1 MRLYRYSRA
10 MKLQITA
17 ARSGFVSHRFI
28 PYAALLAAILTFCL
42 GTSFAKS
49 LFPLVGAEGTTA
61 YRVGFAALI
70 LLAVMRPWRT
80 PLNRRDLL
88 RIIPYGVALG
98 TMNLCFY
105 LSLRTTPLGLAIAI
119 EFLGPL
125 TVSLLYSRRPI
136 QFGMVGL
143 AVAGLLLLLPW
154 RPIDH
159 ALDPTGVL
167 FALTA
172 ALCWALYIVL
182 GKRTAHLPS
191 GQTVALGMMSAAI
204 VVVPVG
210 IHQAGAALLT
220 PWWIVMGLAAAL
232 LSSAIP
238 YSLEIVALKSIPASS
253 LGVLLSIEPAVG
265 AIIGATVLGEVL
277 TGLQCFAVSLVVGAS
292 IGMVLTSKTVEAS

>member
-1 MRLYRYSRA
+1 MALN
-10 MKLQITA
+10 TA
-17 ARSGFVSHRFI
+17 EPKAAFARRQFV
-28 PYAALLAAILTFCL
+28 PYAALLAAILAFCL

-61 YRVGFAALI
+61 YRVGFSALI

-80 PLNRRDLL
+80 PVSRRDLL
-88 RIIPYGVALG
+88 RIVPYGVAMG

-105 LSLRTTPLGLAIAI
+105 LSLRTIPLGLAISI

-125 TVSLLYSRRPI
+125 TVSLVHSRRPI
-136 QFGMVGL
+136 QFAMVGL

-154 RPIDH
+154 RPTDH
-159 ALDPTGVL
+159 ALEPTGIL
-167 FALTA
+167 FALAA

-191 GQTVALGMMSAAI
+191 GQAVALGMVSAAI
-204 VVVPVG
+204 VVVPIG

-220 PWWIVMGLAAAL
+220 PEWIFMGLAAAL

-238 YSLEIVALKSIPASS
+238 YSLEMVALRAIPASS
-253 LGVLLSIEPAVG
+253 LGVLLSIDPAVG
-265 AIIGATVLGEVL
+265 ALIGAAVLGEVL
-277 TGLQCFAVSLVVGAS
+277 TGLQWLAVALVVGAS
-292 IGMVLTSKTVEAS
+292 IGMVLTSKVVGSPLKTMVAD

>member
-1 MRLYRYSRA
+1 MIVPAIAVPPGLARHRL
-10 MKLQITA
+10 L
-17 ARSGFVSHRFI
+17 
-28 PYAALLAAILTFCL
+28 PYAALTGAMLAFCL

-70 LLAVMRPWRT
+70 LCAVGRPWRT
-80 PLNRRDLL
+80 PLDRRDLL
-88 RIIPYGVALG
+88 KIMPYGVALG

-125 TVSLLYSRRPI
+125 TVSLLHARRRA
-136 QFGMVGL
+136 QFAMVGL

-154 RPIDH
+154 RPTDH
-159 ALDPTGVL
+159 ALHPIGIL
-167 FALTA
+167 FALA
-172 ALCWALYIVL
+172 AAFCWGLYIIL

-191 GQTVALGMMSAAI
+191 GQTVALGMVSAAI
-204 VVVPVG
+204 IVVPIG

-220 PWWIVMGLAAAL
+220 PGWIAMGLVTAL
-232 LSSAIP
+232 VSSAIP
-238 YSLEIVALKSIPASS
+238 YSLEMVALKSIPASS

-265 AIIGATVLGEVL
+265 AIIGASLLGEAL
-277 TGLQCFAVSLVVGAS
+277 TGLQWLAVALVVGAS
-292 IGMVLTSKTVEAS
+292 IGMVLTSGPTDTR

>member
-1 MRLYRYSRA
+1 MN
-10 MKLQITA
+10 LQTTA
-17 ARSGFVSHRFI
+17 ALSRFASHRFL
-28 PYAALLAAILTFCL
+28 PYAALMAAILTFCL

-61 YRVGFAALI
+61 YRVGFAAII

-80 PLNRRDLL
+80 PLHRRDLL

-105 LSLRTTPLGLAIAI
+105 LSLRTTPLGLAIAV

-125 TVSLLYSRRPI
+125 TVSLLHSRRPI
-136 QFGMVGL
+136 QFGMVGV

-154 RPIDH
+154 RASDH
-159 ALDPTGVL
+159 ALDPVGIL
-167 FALTA
+167 FALAA
-172 ALCWALYIVL
+172 ALCWALYIML

-191 GQTVALGMMSAAI
+191 GQTVALGMVSAAI
-204 VVVPVG
+204 VVVPIG
-210 IHQAGAALLT
+210 IYQAGVVLLT
-220 PWWIVMGLAAAL
+220 PGWIVMGLAAAL

-238 YSLEIVALKSIPASS
+238 YSLEMVALKSIPASS

-277 TGLQCFAVSLVVGAS
+277 TSVQWFAVALVVGAS
-292 IGMVLTSKTVEAS
+292 IGMVLTSKTVEAQ

>member
-1 MRLYRYSRA
+1 
-10 MKLQITA
+10 MKLQTTA
-17 ARSGFVSHRFI
+17 AQSGFVSHRLI

-98 TMNLCFY
+98 MMNLCFY

-125 TVSLLYSRRPI
+125 TVSLLHSRRPI
-136 QFGMVGL
+136 QFAMVGL

-167 FALTA
+167 FALAA

-191 GQTVALGMMSAAI
+191 GQTVALGMVSAAI
-204 VVVPVG
+204 VVVPIG

-220 PWWIVMGLAAAL
+220 PGWIVMGLAAAL

-238 YSLEIVALKSIPASS
+238 YSLEMVALKSIPASS

-265 AIIGATVLGEVL
+265 AIIGTTVLGEVL

>member
-1 MRLYRYSRA
+1 
-10 MKLQITA
+10 MKLQTTA
-17 ARSGFVSHRFI
+17 TLSRFASHRFL

-80 PLNRRDLL
+80 PLDRRSLL
-88 RIIPYGVALG
+88 RIVPYGVALG

-105 LSLRTTPLGLAIAI
+105 LSLRTIPLGLAIAI

-125 TVSLLYSRRPI
+125 AVSLLYSRRSI
-136 QFGMVGL
+136 QFVMVGL

-154 RPIDH
+154 HPTDH
-159 ALDPTGVL
+159 ALDPTGML
-167 FALTA
+167 FALAA

-191 GQTVALGMMSAAI
+191 GQTVALGMVSAAI
-204 VVVPVG
+204 IVVPIG

-220 PWWIVMGLAAAL
+220 PGWIVMGLAAAL

-238 YSLEIVALKSIPASS
+238 YSLEMVALKSIPASS

-277 TGLQCFAVSLVVGAS
+277 TGLQWFAVALVVGAS
-292 IGMVLTSKTVEAS
+292 IGMVLTSKTVEAL

>member
-1 MRLYRYSRA
+1 MKFQTTATLSRFA
-10 MKLQITA
+10 
-17 ARSGFVSHRFI
+17 SHRFL

-61 YRVGFAALI
+61 YRVGFAAFI

-105 LSLRTTPLGLAIAI
+105 LSLRTIPLGLAIAI

-154 RPIDH
+154 RPTDH
-159 ALDPTGVL
+159 ALDPTGIL
-167 FALTA
+167 FALAA

-191 GQTVALGMMSAAI
+191 GQTVALGMVSAAI
-204 VVVPVG
+204 IVVPIG

-220 PWWIVMGLAAAL
+220 PGWIVMGLAAAL

-238 YSLEIVALKSIPASS
+238 YSLEMVALKSIPASS

-277 TGLQCFAVSLVVGAS
+277 TGLQWFAVALVVGAS
-292 IGMVLTSKTVEAS
+292 IGMVLTNKTVKAS

>member
-1 MRLYRYSRA
+1 MN
-10 MKLQITA
+10 LQTSI
-17 ARSGFVSHRFI
+17 ARSGFASHRFI

-80 PLNRRDLL
+80 PLKRRDPL

-105 LSLRTTPLGLAIAI
+105 LSLRTIPLGLAIAI

-125 TVSLLYSRRPI
+125 TVSLLYSRRSI

-154 RPIDH
+154 RPTDH
-159 ALDPTGVL
+159 ALDTTEIL
-167 FALTA
+167 FALAA
-172 ALCWALYIVL
+172 ALCWALYIVF

-191 GQTVALGMMSAAI
+191 GQTVALGMVSAAI

-220 PWWIVMGLAAAL
+220 PGWIVMGLAAAL

-238 YSLEIVALKSIPASS
+238 YSLEMVALKSIPASS

-277 TGLQCFAVSLVVGAS
+277 TGLQWFAVALVVGAS
-292 IGMVLTSKTVEAS
+292 IGMVLTSKTAEAS

>member
-1 MRLYRYSRA
+1 MT
-10 MKLQITA
+10 QTA
-17 ARSGFVSHRFI
+17 IAPGFARHRFL

-61 YRVGFAALI
+61 YRVGFSALI
-70 LLAVMRPWRT
+70 LLAVMRPWRA
-80 PLNRRDLL
+80 PVNRRDLL
-88 RIIPYGVALG
+88 RIVPYGVALG

-105 LSLRTTPLGLAIAI
+105 LSLRTAPLGLAIAI

-136 QFGMVGL
+136 QFAMVGL

-154 RPIDH
+154 RPTDH
-159 ALDPTGVL
+159 ALDLNGLL
-167 FALTA
+167 FALAA

-182 GKRTAHLPS
+182 GKRTAHLRS
-191 GQTVALGMMSAAI
+191 GQTVALGMASAAI
-204 VVVPVG
+204 VVVPIG

-220 PWWIVMGLAAAL
+220 PGWIFMGLAAAL

-238 YSLEIVALKSIPASS
+238 YSLEMVALKAIPASS

-265 AIIGATVLGEVL
+265 AIIGATVLRELL
-277 TGLQCFAVSLVVGAS
+277 TGLQWVAVALVVGAS
-292 IGMVLTSKTVEAS
+292 IGMVLTSKTAETP

>member
-1 MRLYRYSRA
+1 
-10 MKLQITA
+10 MKLQTTA
-17 ARSGFVSHRFI
+17 TLSRFASHRFL

-49 LFPLVGAEGTTA
+49 LFPLVGAQGTTA

-80 PLNRRDLL
+80 PLDRRSLL
-88 RIIPYGVALG
+88 RIVPYGVALG

-105 LSLRTTPLGLAIAI
+105 LSLRTIPLGLAIAI

-125 TVSLLYSRRPI
+125 TVSLLYSRRSI

-154 RPIDH
+154 RPTDH
-159 ALDPTGVL
+159 ALDPTGIL
-167 FALTA
+167 FALAA

-191 GQTVALGMMSAAI
+191 GQTVALGMVSAAI
-204 VVVPVG
+204 IVVPIG

-220 PWWIVMGLAAAL
+220 PGWIVMGLAAAL

-238 YSLEIVALKSIPASS
+238 YSLEMVALKSIPASS

-277 TGLQCFAVSLVVGAS
+277 TGLQWFAVALVVGAS

>member
-1 MRLYRYSRA
+1 MNT
-10 MKLQITA
+10 QITA
-17 ARSGFVSHRFI
+17 AISRFASHHLL
-28 PYAALLAAILTFCL
+28 PYVALLTAILTFCL

-61 YRVGFAALI
+61 YRVGFAAII
-70 LLAVMRPWRT
+70 LLGVMRPWRT
-80 PLNRRDLL
+80 KLLRTDLL

-125 TVSLLYSRRPI
+125 AVSLLHSRRPI

-154 RPIDH
+154 RTSDH
-159 ALDPTGVL
+159 ALDPIGIL
-167 FALTA
+167 FALAA

-191 GQTVALGMMSAAI
+191 GQTVALGMVSAAI
-204 VVVPVG
+204 VVVPIG

-220 PWWIVMGLAAAL
+220 PEWIVMGLAAAL

-238 YSLEIVALKSIPASS
+238 YSLEMVALKAIPASS

-265 AIIGATVLGEVL
+265 TVIGATMLGEVP
-277 TGLQCFAVSLVVGAS
+277 TGIQSVAVALVVGAS
-292 IGMVLTSKTVEAS
+292 IGMVLTTKTVEAA

>member
-1 MRLYRYSRA
+1 MN
-10 MKLQITA
+10 LQTST
-17 ARSGFVSHRFI
+17 ARSGFASHRFI

-80 PLNRRDLL
+80 PLNRRDPL

-105 LSLRTTPLGLAIAI
+105 LSLRTIPLGLAIAI

-125 TVSLLYSRRPI
+125 TVSLLYSRRSI

-154 RPIDH
+154 RPTDH
-159 ALDPTGVL
+159 ALDTTGIL
-167 FALTA
+167 FALAA
-172 ALCWALYIVL
+172 ALCWALYIVF

-191 GQTVALGMMSAAI
+191 GQTVALGMVSAAI

-220 PWWIVMGLAAAL
+220 PGWIVMGLAAAL

-238 YSLEIVALKSIPASS
+238 YSLEMVALKSIPASS

-265 AIIGATVLGEVL
+265 TIIGATVLGEVL
-277 TGLQCFAVSLVVGAS
+277 TGLQWFAVALVVGAS
-292 IGMVLTSKTVEAS
+292 IGMVLTSKTAEAS

>member
-1 MRLYRYSRA
+1 MNMQSHSLA
-10 MKLQITA
+10 
-17 ARSGFVSHRFI
+17 SGIATHRFL

-49 LFPLVGAEGTTA
+49 LFPLVGAAGTTA
-61 YRVGFAALI
+61 YRVGFAAVI

-80 PLNRRDLL
+80 PLDRHGLS
-88 RIIPYGVALG
+88 RIVPYGMALG

-143 AVAGLLLLLPW
+143 ALAGLLLLLPL
-154 RPIDH
+154 RPTDH
-159 ALDPTGVL
+159 ARDPTGIL
-167 FALTA
+167 FALA
-172 ALCWALYIVL
+172 AAVCWALYIVL
-182 GKRTAHLPS
+182 GKRTSHLPS
-191 GQTVALGMMSAAI
+191 GQTVSLGMVSAAI
-204 VVVPVG
+204 VVVPIG
-210 IHQAGAALLT
+210 IHQTGAALLT
-220 PWWIVMGLAAAL
+220 PGWIVMGLAAAL

-238 YSLEIVALKSIPASS
+238 YSLEMVALKFIPANS

-265 AIIGATVLGEVL
+265 AIIGAIVLGELL
-277 TGLQCFAVSLVVGAS
+277 TGLQWLAVTLVVGAS
-292 IGMVLTSKTVEAS
+292 IGMVLTSKTVGTP